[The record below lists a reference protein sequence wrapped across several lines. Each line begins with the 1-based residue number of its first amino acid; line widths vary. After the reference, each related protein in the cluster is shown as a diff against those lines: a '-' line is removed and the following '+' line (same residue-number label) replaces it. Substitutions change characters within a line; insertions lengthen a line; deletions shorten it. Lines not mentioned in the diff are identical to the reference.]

1 MFAKTVKNNK
11 SYVIGL
17 TGGIATGKTTAINYI
32 KQKNIK
38 VIDSDLI
45 VKELWRNNLEL
56 NQKAIELFNLKSLE
70 MVDKKE
76 LKQLVFN
83 DQDKLKLL
91 NNLVHPYVLRE
102 IERLVNLYRDE
113 KYIIIDMPLLFEI
126 KYEKVDFKV
135 LLHTTENQ
143 QITRLIKRDNISIE
157 QAQLIISKQMK
168 SNLKLLMA
176 DYVIYNNGS
185 IEELYKNID
194 IFLKEWENEIK

>member
-17 TGGIATGKTTAINYI
+17 TGGIATGKTTTINYI

>member
-17 TGGIATGKTTAINYI
+17 TGGIATGKTTTINYI

-45 VKELWRNNLEL
+45 VKELWQNNLEL

-135 LLHTTENQ
+135 LLYTTENQ

>member
-17 TGGIATGKTTAINYI
+17 TGGIATGKTTTINYI

-102 IERLVNLYRDE
+102 IERLVNLYRYE

-135 LLHTTENQ
+135 LLYTTENQ

>member
-135 LLHTTENQ
+135 LLYTTENQ

>member
-17 TGGIATGKTTAINYI
+17 TGGIATGKTTTINYI

-135 LLHTTENQ
+135 LLYTTENQ

>member
-45 VKELWRNNLEL
+45 VKELWQNNLEL

-113 KYIIIDMPLLFEI
+113 KYIIIDMPLLFEVG
-126 KYEKVDFKV
+126 YQ
-135 LLHTTENQ
+135 NQ
-143 QITRLIKRDNISIE
+143 CDETWLIYVPQSLQIKRLMKRDHMKIA
-157 QAQLIISKQMK
+157 QAIKRIGFQMDIDQK
-168 SNLKLLMA
+168 KMLA
-176 DYVIYNNGS
+176 DHVLENRKNVRR
-185 IEELYKNID
+185 LYHQID
-194 IFLKEWENEIK
+194 ILLEEYKHEK